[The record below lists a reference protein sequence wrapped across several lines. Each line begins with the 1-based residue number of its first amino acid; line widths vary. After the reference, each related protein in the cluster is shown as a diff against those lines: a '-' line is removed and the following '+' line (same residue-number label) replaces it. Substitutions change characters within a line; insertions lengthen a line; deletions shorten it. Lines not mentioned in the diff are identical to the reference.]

1 MVWPF
6 LTIYLRQSLQIS
18 LTEVAA
24 LLSINA
30 AVSLIATSI
39 AGPVIDRFGR
49 KTPMVVGLA
58 ASSLNL
64 LAMSAAGSYSL
75 WMLLMALDG
84 AISPLYQVGS
94 QAMVA
99 DLVEPERRPSAYA
112 LLRMIANL
120 GVAIGPSVGGFI
132 TASSYALA
140 FYIAC
145 AAEMAF
151 AVLILLTVPET
162 VPAASPTPTSR
173 REAGYGPVLRD
184 RPFLG
189 FCGVSVLA
197 GMTYSLMMILLPV
210 YAKENFGVPE
220 NQYGFIMA
228 ANAAMVV
235 LLQYTTTRITSRHPH
250 LPVLAAGSLFYA
262 VGVGSVAWG
271 WNFPTFLASMVILT
285 IGEMIMIPTSTAL
298 TANVAPA
305 EMRGRYMGIF
315 GLTWSIGFG
324 IGPVLGG
331 YLNDTLAPAAI
342 WHAGLVMGLAAALG
356 FLLLARVLRRPSL
369 EPAA

>member
-6 LTIYLRQSLQIS
+6 LTIYLRQRLQIS

-24 LLSINA
+24 LLSVNA

-49 KTPMVVGLA
+49 KTPMVVGMA

-75 WMLLMALDG
+75 WLLLMALDG

-173 REAGYGPVLRD
+173 REAGYGP
-184 RPFLG
+184 
-189 FCGVSVLA
+189 
-197 GMTYSLMMILLPV
+197 
-210 YAKENFGVPE
+210 
-220 NQYGFIMA
+220 
-228 ANAAMVV
+228 
-235 LLQYTTTRITSRHPH
+235 
-250 LPVLAAGSLFYA
+250 
-262 VGVGSVAWG
+262 
-271 WNFPTFLASMVILT
+271 
-285 IGEMIMIPTSTAL
+285 TAPSWRS
-298 TANVAPA
+298 AP
-305 EMRGRYMGIF
+305 
-315 GLTWSIGFG
+315 S
-324 IGPVLGG
+324 
-331 YLNDTLAPAAI
+331 
-342 WHAGLVMGLAAALG
+342 
-356 FLLLARVLRRPSL
+356 PSW
-369 EPAA
+369 PG